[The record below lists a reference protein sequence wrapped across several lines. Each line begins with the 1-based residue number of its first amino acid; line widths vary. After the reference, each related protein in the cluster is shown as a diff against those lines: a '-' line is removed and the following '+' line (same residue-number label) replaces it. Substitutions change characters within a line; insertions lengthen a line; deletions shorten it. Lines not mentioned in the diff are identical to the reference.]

1 MLIHNREESDPTL
14 FLFLFQFLFLFILF
28 YFVGINASFAAD
40 GGRTSEVRQLV
51 EAENF
56 EAARKILEKQLEK
69 GSSTP
74 EEKSELLMDI
84 AGCQFNMGQYYQA
97 EKLVDKA
104 IKLGCSKENRYCPVE
119 KLYNLAE
126 CLYFQRRYSEAEEK
140 YKEALDLLQETE
152 VPKLRRKL
160 YMSLA
165 SCNVSL
171 GQYKKARSFQEEAV
185 RLDREIFG
193 SENINYGWGLLK
205 LSDIYRKLKDKRSKQ
220 LFAKAIYIFRLS
232 NRDRILTEYG
242 ISKEPSTEEDLQLKA
257 RIDICLFGNKVE
269 TDYSLADGFLF
280 ENRPDKSRSAEK
292 NLQHDHCSLWKN
304 QYQADEAPGLVWLDP
319 RKPLKGIIIAVHGLG
334 LHHGAYESFG
344 RQIAGEGIM
353 TIAFDVRGFGTY
365 LESKGSE
372 RLDMKGCVEDLKLIV
387 ETISR
392 DYPDTSLFLLG
403 ESMGGA
409 IVLRLGAMEPDSI
422 TGIICSVPSGSRYE
436 PAFTK
441 MRVGLNYLKDKHERL
456 DISPYVVRHATS
468 SKRLRKEWKTDRN
481 SRLRLS
487 PKELLEFRNFM
498 KKNVDYARSIDKLP
512 VLIFQG
518 DEDRLVKSKG
528 TYDLFEAVASKDKTM
543 VVVGGTEHLI
553 FESGQYR
560 NGITLGVVGWMNAHS
575 RLAEEKRAAG
585 SAKR

>member
-1 MLIHNREESDPTL
+1 MLILKKRKSDLNL
-14 FLFLFQFLFLFILF
+14 FLVLILFLL
-28 YFVGINASFAAD
+28 SFFCLVAVRDSHAAD
-40 GGRTSEVRQLV
+40 CGRSSEVQQFV
-51 EAENF
+51 KEENF
-56 EAARKILEKQLEK
+56 EEARKLLEKQLGK
-69 GSSTP
+69 GNMSP
-74 EEKSELLMDI
+74 EEESELLMDI
-84 AGCQFNMGQYYQA
+84 AGCQFNIGQYYQA
-97 EKLVDKA
+97 EKLVERA
-104 IKLGCSKENRYCPVE
+104 IKLGCSKSNRYCPVE
-119 KLYNLAE
+119 KLYNYAE
-126 CLYFQRRYSEAEEK
+126 CLYFQRRYEEAVEK
-140 YKEALDLLQETE
+140 YKEALDLLKETE

-165 SCNVSL
+165 SCHVSL
-171 GQYKKARSFQEEAV
+171 EQYKKAGTFQEEAV

-193 SENINYGWGLLK
+193 DEDINYGWGLLK
-205 LSDIYRKLKDKRSKQ
+205 LSDIYRKLKNKRSKQ

-242 ISKEPSTEEDLQLKA
+242 ISKEPTTEGDRALKA
-257 RIDICLFGNKVE
+257 RLDSYLFGNKVE
-269 TDYSLADGFLF
+269 TDYSQVDSFLF
-280 ENRPDKSRSAEK
+280 EKRPDISPLSKEGT
-292 NLQHDHCSLWKN
+292 NHCSLWKN
-304 QYQADEAPGLVWLDP
+304 QYQAEEAPGLVWVDLN
-319 RKPLKGIIIAVHGLG
+319 KPLKGIIIAVHGLG

-344 RQIAGEGIM
+344 RHIAKEGIM

-372 RLDMKGCVEDLKLIV
+372 RLDMKGCVEDLKQIV
-387 ETISR
+387 ETISH
-392 DYPDTSLFLLG
+392 DYPDRSIFLLG

-409 IVLRLGAMEPDSI
+409 IVLRLGAMAPKSI

-441 MRVGLNYLKDKHERL
+441 VRVGLNYLKDKHDRL

-468 SKRLRKEWKTDRN
+468 SKRLRRAWKTDRN

-498 KKNVDYARSIDKLP
+498 KKNVEYARSIDKLP

-518 DEDRLVKSKG
+518 DEDKLVKSKG

-575 RLAEEKRAAG
+575 LMERQKKSSEPEAEAG
-585 SAKR
+585 P